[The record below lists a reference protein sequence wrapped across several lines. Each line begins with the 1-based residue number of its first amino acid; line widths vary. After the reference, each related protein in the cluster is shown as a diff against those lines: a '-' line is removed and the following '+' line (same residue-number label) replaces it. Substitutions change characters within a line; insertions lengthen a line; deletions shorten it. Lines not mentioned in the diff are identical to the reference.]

1 MTAGSVHPPIT
12 AYLIVLLV
20 AIPLLGAVSA
30 APVIAARHWWG
41 EKGLWGAA
49 VIWWGWLGGTIIF
62 QEWPRLRQ
70 SPDEFAVVL
79 GLLLAWAVIPAYL
92 IDRGSRGSRMPP
104 VWKRIAYGIGGLY
117 AGTALVFLV
126 ALVLVV
132 LAAVLRKL
140 GVAA

>member
-41 EKGLWGAA
+41 EKGLWGAV
-49 VIWWGWLGGTIIF
+49 VILWGWLGGTIIF

-70 SPDEFAVVL
+70 SPDEFALVA
-79 GLLLAWAVIPAYL
+79 GLLSPGRLF
-92 IDRGSRGSRMPP
+92 PP
-104 VWKRIAYGIGGLY
+104 TLSIVG
-117 AGTALVFLV
+117 V
-126 ALVLVV
+126 ALHRCRQSGS
-132 LAAVLRKL
+132 A
-140 GVAA
+140 